1 MKTKLENYTEVLTEC
16 LTFDKAKLITEVLA
30 RMDKIE
36 RAIFATHLVE
46 RFPNLAEDLMRDF
59 EVYLDDRA
67 QIQQEMTEMDQ

>member
-1 MKTKLENYTEVLTEC
+1 MKTKLENYTEDLTEY
-16 LTFDKAKLITEVLA
+16 LTFRHAKIITEALA
-30 RMDKIE
+30 RMDKTE
-36 RAIFATHLVE
+36 RAIFAMHLVE